1 MSDGTQVTS
10 GVFHA
15 LRPYVINEF
24 TKGQQQQSKNN
35 CVDDLAKGME
45 YVTGYKVN
53 PQSVGRI
60 FGPNLYTDLLAS
72 TSLTSDN
79 LGEINHLNELLWAI
93 TYFWNR
99 LKEICISFKGLLG
112 LPGNLSLLG
121 PQFLNTIFCPKG
133 DRVGVIGPH
142 VFMAQLPVVMITNT
156 LLLGILYP
164 YPYQVTCGLNFTR

>member
-1 MSDGTQVTS
+1 MSTTS
-10 GVFHA
+10 PRGWSTS
-15 LRPYVINEF
+15 RVICH
-24 TKGQQQQSKNN
+24 G
-35 CVDDLAKGME
+35 
-45 YVTGYKVN
+45 
-53 PQSVGRI
+53 GRI

-121 PQFLNTIFCPKG
+121 LQFLNTIFCPKG
-133 DRVGVIGPH
+133 DRVGVISPH

-156 LLLGILYP
+156 LLGILYP
-164 YPYQVTCGLNFTR
+164 YPYRVTCGLNFTRSCTTLYISYTKC